1 MSDEPYFDANR
12 LNWDDRTAGHVESYG
27 AVEFAK
33 TPGAISDIVEF
44 DAAALAPFLPNGS
57 VRGLRLIHLQCHI
70 GTDTISWARLG
81 ANVTGV
87 DLSPASIATASEL
100 AQRAQV
106 DIRYVES
113 NVYDTAVAAGGR
125 FDLVYTS
132 IGVLAWLP
140 RLDTWATTIA
150 ALLEPGGTFYIRE
163 GHPFLDVIGDRND
176 DLMVVDRSYF
186 NTGQPT
192 RYEDA
197 VSYTGS
203 AVPNSQENY
212 QWSHSMSE
220 IIQSLLDAGLEIL
233 AFDEQR
239 VLPWKAFHFLVE
251 VPGGWALP
259 ERTERFPLTF
269 NLVARKRAD

>member
-1 MSDEPYFDANR
+1 MSDEQYFDANR
-12 LNWDDRTAGHVESYG
+12 LNWNERTAGHVESYG
-27 AVEFAK
+27 AVQFAE

-44 DAAALAPFLPNGS
+44 DAVALAPFLPDGA
-57 VRGLRLIHLQCHI
+57 VGGLRLIHLQCHI

-87 DLSPASIATASEL
+87 DLSPASIATAREL

-106 DIRYVES
+106 DVRYVES
-113 NVYDTAVAAGGR
+113 NVYDAAGAVDER
-125 FDLVYTS
+125 FDVVYTS

-150 ALLEPGGTFYIRE
+150 ELLEPGGTFYIRE
-163 GHPFLDVIGDRND
+163 GHPFLDVIAGRSD
-176 DLMVVDRSYF
+176 DLMVVDQPYF
-186 NTGQPT
+186 NTGQPV

-203 AVPNSQENY
+203 VIANSQENY
-212 QWSHSMSE
+212 QWTHSMSE
-220 IIQSLLDAGLEIL
+220 IIQSLLDAGLELL

-259 ERTERFPLTF
+259 ERTERMPLSF
-269 NLVARKRAD
+269 SLVARKRA